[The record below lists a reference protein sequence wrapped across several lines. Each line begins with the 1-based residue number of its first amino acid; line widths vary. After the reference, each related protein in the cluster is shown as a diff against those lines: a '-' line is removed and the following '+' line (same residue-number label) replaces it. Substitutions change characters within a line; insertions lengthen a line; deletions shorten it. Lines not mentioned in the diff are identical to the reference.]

1 MSSDPAGA
9 DPAGAHTADADNA
22 ARAHPANP
30 AALRAHAAVLDTA
43 DPLAAYTARF
53 VPGDDLVAYLDGNS
67 LGRPVASVPDALAD
81 FVRTEWAGRLIRGW
95 DELWLTRAEE
105 LGDRIGAACLGAA
118 SGQTIV
124 ADSTSV
130 LIFKLLRAAIAA
142 NGDDSGL
149 NGNGDAIADSRGG
162 NGDSGGG
169 EAGRN
174 ISTRGSNTRGATR
187 NELVIL
193 SDEFPTDRFIL
204 ERLADDHG
212 LTVRWVDAPLD
223 GGITPELAAAA
234 VGERTIAALFSGVAY
249 RSSWWADMAAVTAMV
264 QAAGALMI
272 WDCSHAVGSVPL
284 QFDAWGV
291 DMAVGCSY
299 KYLNGGPGA
308 PAWAYVA
315 TRHQAALRNPIPGW
329 LGAANPFSMTEGYAP
344 ALGVRSLVSGTPP
357 IVGMVALAEM
367 LTLIESVGI
376 GAIREKSVALTEYA
390 IELVDALIPAST
402 VSTPRDAGRRG
413 SHLTVEHPNSAVA
426 VERLWAQG
434 VIPDFRY
441 PSGVRIGLSPL
452 STSFAEVERGIR
464 ALADALA

>member
-142 NGDDSGL
+142 NGDDSGRSSSDD
-149 NGNGDAIADSRGG
+149 GTARG
-162 NGDSGGG
+162 
-169 EAGRN
+169 GRN
-174 ISTRGSNTRGATR
+174 ISTRGNNTGGTSR

-212 LTVRWVDAPLD
+212 LTVRWVDAPLE

-249 RSSWWADMAAVTAMV
+249 RSSWWADMAAVTAIV
-264 QAAGALMI
+264 QASGALMI

>member
-1 MSSDPAGA
+1 MS
-9 DPAGAHTADADNA
+9 NA
-22 ARAHPANP
+22 TH
-30 AALRAHAAVLDTA
+30 LDTTDA
-43 DPLAAYTARF
+43 LASYVERF
-53 VPGDDLVAYLDGNS
+53 LPGDDLAAYLDGNS
-67 LGRPVASVPDALAD
+67 LGRPVASVPDALGD
-81 FVRTEWAGRLIRGW
+81 FVRAEWAGRLIRGW

-142 NGDDSGL
+142 RREHDDSRDEIVML
-149 NGNGDAIADSRGG
+149 R
-162 NGDSGGG
+162 
-169 EAGRN
+169 
-174 ISTRGSNTRGATR
+174 
-187 NELVIL
+187 
-193 SDEFPTDRFIL
+193 DEFPTDRFIL
-204 ERLADDHG
+204 ERLCEDHG

-223 GGITPELAAAA
+223 GGITPELAAEA
-234 VGERTIAALFSGVAY
+234 VSDRTIAALFSGVGY
-249 RSSWWADMAAVTAMV
+249 RSSWWADMPAVTTTV

-284 QFDAWGV
+284 EFDAWGV
-291 DMAVGCSY
+291 DYAVGCSY

-315 TRHQAALRNPIPGW
+315 TRHQAELRNPIPGW
-329 LGAANPFSMTEGYAP
+329 LGAANPFSMTEGYAQAP
-344 ALGVRSLVSGTPP
+344 GVRALVSGTPP
-357 IVGMVALAEM
+357 ILNMVAMTEM
-367 LTLIESVGI
+367 VGLIEQVGI
-376 GAIREKSVALTEYA
+376 EAIREKSVALTGFA
-390 IELVDALIPAST
+390 IELIDELIPSAT
-402 VSTPRDAGRRG
+402 VSTPRDAARRG
-413 SHLTVEHPNSAVA
+413 SHVTVEHPNSAVA

-464 ALADALA
+464 ALAAALA